1 MIWYQALVLGIV
13 QGLTEFLPISSSG
26 HLVILPFVFGW
37 NNQPLVF
44 DLILHLGTAVALIT
58 YFRNDIKKIAQSLIS
73 EINNE
78 KKKAD
83 KYSYES
89 KLGLFIILG
98 SVPAAL
104 IGYFL
109 EDFIESAFR
118 GVGTTAILL
127 FLGSMLML
135 YAEFKYS
142 KREFHSDLTG
152 KKSLLI
158 GLFQTLAL
166 FPGFS
171 RSGSTISGG
180 MLLGLHREYAA
191 RFSFLL
197 SIPIVLGA
205 ASFKVISASNAE
217 LAEVGLVP
225 LILGFTA
232 SFIVGYMA
240 LDVLLKFL
248 KTRSL
253 YAFIVYRLLL
263 VVFLTLFSLNLV

>member
-1 MIWYQALVLGIV
+1 MIWYQALTLGIV

-26 HLVILPFVFGW
+26 HLVILPYIFGW
-37 NNQPLVF
+37 TNQPLVF
-44 DLILHLGTAVALIT
+44 DLILHLGTAVALIA
-58 YFRNDIKKIAQSLIS
+58 YFREDIKKIILSLLT
-73 EINNE
+73 ELNNE
-78 KKKAD
+78 KKPAN

-89 KLGLFIILG
+89 KLGLFIVLG

-104 IGYFL
+104 LGYFL
-109 EDFIESAFR
+109 EDYIEATFR
-118 GVGTTAILL
+118 GVGTTAVLL

-135 YAEFKYS
+135 FAELRYS
-142 KREFHSDLTG
+142 RREFHTELTG
-152 KKSLLI
+152 LKSLQI

-180 MLLGLHREYAA
+180 MILGLPREYAA

-205 ASFKVISASNAE
+205 ATFKIVSASNAE

-225 LILGFTA
+225 LILGFSS
-232 SFIVGYMA
+232 SFIVGYFA

-253 YAFIVYRLLL
+253 YVFIIYRLLL
-263 VVFLTLFSLNLV
+263 VMFLTLFSLNLV